1 MLLTIG
7 IETPTNENEAYG
19 IAVPLLFTDTYACIS
34 AADTL
39 EEIPTQA
46 TDAIHSILEMMF
58 EDGVDISE
66 LVDKG
71 YKYYQALEDFNYC
84 DTWLLLDV
92 DMSAY
97 QGKRHRIN
105 ISLPEYLIKRID
117 SRVASN
123 PIYKDRSHFLAIA
136 SQKELRQS

>member
-1 MLLTIG
+1 MLFTIG
-7 IETPTNENEAYG
+7 IETPDNENEAYG
-19 IAVPLLFTDTYACIS
+19 IAVPVLFTDKYACIS

-39 EEIPTQA
+39 EEIPVQA
-46 TDAIHSILEMMF
+46 TDTIHSILEMMF
-58 EDGVDISE
+58 EDGTNISE
-66 LVDKG
+66 LQDKG
-71 YKYYQALEDFNYC
+71 YKYYKTLEDFNYC

-92 DMSAY
+92 DISAY

-136 SQKELRQS
+136 SQKELRE

>member
-1 MLLTIG
+1 MLFTIG
-7 IETPTNENEAYG
+7 IETPANENEAYG
-19 IAVPLLFTDTYACIS
+19 IAVPALSTEKYDCFS

-39 EEIPTQA
+39 EEIPAQA

-58 EDGVDISE
+58 EDGLDINE
-66 LVDKG
+66 LQDKG
-71 YKYYQALEDFNYC
+71 YRHYQTLEDFNYC

-92 DMSAY
+92 DISAY
-97 QGKRHRIN
+97 QGKRYRIN

-136 SQKELRQS
+136 SQKELRQ

>member
-1 MLLTIG
+1 MLFTIG
-7 IETPTNENEAYG
+7 IETPANENEAYG
-19 IAVPLLFTDTYACIS
+19 IAVPALSTEKYDCFS

-39 EEIPTQA
+39 EEIPAQA

-58 EDGVDISE
+58 EDGLDINE
-66 LVDKG
+66 LQDKG
-71 YKYYQALEDFNYC
+71 YRHYQTLEDFNYC

-92 DMSAY
+92 DISAY

-123 PIYKDRSHFLAIA
+123 PIYKDRSHFLAVA
-136 SQKELRQS
+136 SQKELRQ

>member
-1 MLLTIG
+1 MLFTIG
-7 IETPTNENEAYG
+7 IETPDNENEAYG
-19 IAVPLLFTDTYACIS
+19 IAVPVLFTDKYACIS
-34 AADTL
+34 TADTL
-39 EEIPTQA
+39 EEIPVQA

-58 EDGVDISE
+58 EDGTNISE
-66 LVDKG
+66 LQDKG
-71 YKYYQALEDFNYC
+71 YKYYKTLEDFNYC

-92 DMSAY
+92 DISAY

-136 SQKELRQS
+136 SQKELRE

>member
-1 MLLTIG
+1 MLFTIG

-19 IAVPLLFTDTYACIS
+19 ITVPALFTEEYSCFS

-39 EEIPTQA
+39 EEISTQV

-58 EDGVDISE
+58 EDGIDINE
-66 LVDKG
+66 LQDKG
-71 YKYYQALEDFNYC
+71 YRHYQTQEDFNYC

-92 DMSAY
+92 DISAY

-123 PIYKDRSHFLAIA
+123 PIYKDRSHFLAVA
-136 SQKELRQS
+136 SQKELRQ

>member
-1 MLLTIG
+1 MLFTIG

-19 IAVPLLFTDTYACIS
+19 ITVPALFTEEYSCFS

-58 EDGVDISE
+58 EDGIDINE
-66 LVDKG
+66 LQDKG
-71 YKYYQALEDFNYC
+71 YRHY
-84 DTWLLLDV
+84 LDV
-92 DMSAY
+92 DISAY

-123 PIYKDRSHFLAIA
+123 PIYKDRSHFLAVA
-136 SQKELRQS
+136 SQKELRQ

>member
-1 MLLTIG
+1 MLFTIG
-7 IETPTNENEAYG
+7 IETPTNKNEAYG
-19 IAVPLLFTDTYACIS
+19 IAVPVLFTEKYACVS

-58 EDGVDISE
+58 EGGDDISQ
-66 LVDKG
+66 LQDKG
-71 YKYYQALEDFNYC
+71 YKHYQSLEEFNYC

-92 DMSAY
+92 DISPY
-97 QGKRHRIN
+97 QGKRQRIN

-136 SQKELRQS
+136 SQKELRQ

>member
-1 MLLTIG
+1 MLFTIG
-7 IETPTNENEAYG
+7 IETPTHDNEAYG
-19 IAVPLLFTDTYACIS
+19 IAVPVLFTDTYACIS

-46 TDAIHSILEMMF
+46 TDAIHSILEMMY
-58 EDGVDISE
+58 EDGTDIGE
-66 LVDKG
+66 LKDKG
-71 YKYYQALEDFNYC
+71 YKHYQSLEDFQYC

-92 DMSAY
+92 DISAY

-123 PIYKDRSHFLAIA
+123 PLYKDRSHFLALA
-136 SQKELRQS
+136 SQKELRL